1 MIDERFSTA
10 PGRSATPRRSRSAP
24 MTPAKA
30 EAVAAAALGFIAG
43 DPALLP
49 RFLALT
55 GIDPGAIRRAA
66 AEPGFL
72 TGVLSFVVA
81 HEPTLLAF
89 ADQSGLEPGR
99 IAAAFDVLGSGSP
112 GPAA

>member
-10 PGRSATPRRSRSAP
+10 RDRSATLRRSRS
-24 MTPAKA
+24 TPLAAAEA
-30 EAVAAAALGFIAG
+30 EAVAAAALGFIA
-43 DPALLP
+43 DDAALLP

-55 GIDPGAIRRAA
+55 GIDPAAIRRAA

-72 TGVLSFVVA
+72 AGVLCFVVA

-89 ADQSGLEPGR
+89 ADQSGLKPGR
-99 IAAAFDVLGSGSP
+99 IAAALDVLSAGSQ